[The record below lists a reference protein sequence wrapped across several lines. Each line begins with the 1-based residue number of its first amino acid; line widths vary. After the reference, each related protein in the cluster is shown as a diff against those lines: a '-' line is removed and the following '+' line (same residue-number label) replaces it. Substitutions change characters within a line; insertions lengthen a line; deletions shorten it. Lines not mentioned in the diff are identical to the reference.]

1 MPAPSTPDATS
12 SQDARTNPLPS
23 PRYGALTAMAAVMV
37 VGVLYVGRD
46 IFVPFA
52 LAVLLGFIL
61 DPLVTRLRRWRLP
74 RTLAVVLVMLFTVLL
89 LGGASLF
96 VGVQVVQLSKNLPA
110 YQSTI
115 QAKLRGLRQGL
126 VSQSG
131 SVLGG
136 RDMFLG
142 ASRMIDVVGGELE
155 ATRHVLDQATKRN
168 TVAPARVQIEPA
180 PRTAVQAA
188 VDLIEPVLAPVGTA
202 GIVLVFVVFILLER
216 TDMRDRLLRLVGGDL
231 HRTTDALGEAGD
243 RVSRY
248 LTMQLL
254 VNASYGVPMA
264 VGLLLIGVPGALLW
278 GMVAAMMRFVPYVGP
293 VIAAVFPLLLAFAVD
308 PGWQMLLA
316 TLALVLTLE
325 LISNNLIEPWLYGAS
340 TGLSAVSII
349 VSAVF
354 WTALW
359 GPIGLI
365 LATPLTVCLAVLGR
379 HLPQLAWL
387 DVLLGNA
394 PVFDPPTR
402 LYQRLLAGDVEE
414 AIELA
419 TEQVRSQSLA
429 QFYSDT
435 AVPSLRLAANDHT
448 RLASV
453 EHRHRVATGMAALL
467 QDLRDEHPAAAA
479 PPALAVGASVLC
491 IGARWEMDTLAAEML
506 AHALGQAG
514 VHASVLPPS
523 AVTAQQIGAL
533 DLTGVQA
540 VCLSAFS
547 HTPQAQLR
555 YVARRLLR
563 RQPGLHIV
571 AGLWS
576 APPDLL
582 VPDAAQTLGV
592 AAVAQSLTEAQLR
605 LGAGCAQANAAT
617 VPPGSPAAGWL
628 AAPLAADAADEADR
642 LQALLDSGALDP
654 ALRAPF
660 DRAAQRAADIF
671 NTPAAMVSL
680 INAQCQVWHGASGLD
695 GIAPDLPRT
704 SPRETSLCAHVV
716 AANQTLVIDD
726 TARDPRFAAN
736 PLLQEAGVRFY
747 AGAPLRTA
755 QGQVIGTLCI
765 IDKQPRSLSGS
776 EVRLLEAMAQDLM
789 GLVDEAG
796 TARRAGVSSAA
807 ALQRLATRDIHAD
820 AAGDANGTG
829 SAAGLPAMLP
839 PDAAP
844 A

>member
-1 MPAPSTPDATS
+1 MLAPPPPDAVSTPDTR
-12 SQDARTNPLPS
+12 DTPLPKT

-74 RTLAVVLVMLFTVLL
+74 RSLAVVLVMLCTVLL
-89 LGGASLF
+89 LGGTSLF
-96 VGVQVVQLSKNLPA
+96 VGAQVVQLSKNLPT

-115 QAKLRGLRQGL
+115 QGKLRALRQGL
-126 VSQSG
+126 VGQAG
-131 SVLGG
+131 NALGG
-136 RDMFLG
+136 RDMLQG
-142 ASRMIDVVGGELE
+142 ASRMLDVVGGELD
-155 ATRHVLDQATKRN
+155 ATRRALDQASHRN
-168 TVAPARVQIEPA
+168 TTAPTRVQIEPA
-180 PRTAVQAA
+180 PRSAVQAA
-188 VDLIEPVLAPVGTA
+188 ADLIEPVLAPLGTA

-264 VGLLLIGVPGALLW
+264 LGLWLIGVPGALLW
-278 GMVAAMMRFVPYVGP
+278 GLVAALMRFVPYVGP

-419 TEQVRSQSLA
+419 TDQVRAQSLT

-435 AVPSLRLAANDHT
+435 AVPALRLAANDHI

-453 EHRHRVATGMAALL
+453 EHRHRLATGMAALL
-467 QDLRDEHPAAAA
+467 QDLRDEHPSAAAL
-479 PPALAVGASVLC
+479 PAGASVLC

-514 VHASVLPPS
+514 VHAHVLPPS
-523 AVTAQQIGAL
+523 AVTAQQIGTL

-547 HTPQAQLR
+547 QTPQAQLR
-555 YVARRLLR
+555 YLARRLLR

-582 VPDAAQTLGV
+582 VPDAAQVLGV
-592 AAVAQSLTEAQLR
+592 AAVAQSLAEATLR
-605 LGAGCAQANAAT
+605 LTTGHADPSAAA
-617 VPPGSPAAGWL
+617 PQPGNPAAWL
-628 AAPLAADAADEADR
+628 AAPVAADEADR

-654 ALRAPF
+654 ALRVPF
-660 DRAAQRAADIF
+660 DRAAQRVADIF

-680 INAQCQVWHGASGLD
+680 INTECQVWHGASGLER
-695 GIAPDLPRT
+695 IAPDQART
-704 SPRETSLCAHVV
+704 SSRETSLCGHVV
-716 AANQTLVIDD
+716 AARQTLVVDD
-726 TARDPRFAAN
+726 IARDPRFAAN
-736 PLLQEAGVRFY
+736 PQLQAAGVRFY
-747 AGAPLRTA
+747 AGAPLCTP

-765 IDKQPRSLSGS
+765 VDTQPRSLSHS

-789 GLVDEAG
+789 GLVAEAANTRRSG
-796 TARRAGVSSAA
+796 QASTAGGAVADATMPPPDTAA
-807 ALQRLATRDIHAD
+807 A
-820 AAGDANGTG
+820 AA
-829 SAAGLPAMLP
+829 
-839 PDAAP
+839 
-844 A
+844 

>member
-1 MPAPSTPDATS
+1 
-12 SQDARTNPLPS
+12 
-23 PRYGALTAMAAVMV
+23 MAAVMV

-74 RTLAVVLVMLFTVLL
+74 RTLAVVLVMVFTVVL

-96 VGVQVVQLSKNLPA
+96 VGGQVVQLAKNLPT

-115 QAKLRGLRQGL
+115 QGKLRGLRQGL
-126 VSQSG
+126 VGQSG
-131 SVLGG
+131 GALGG
-136 RDMFLG
+136 RDMLAS
-142 ASRMIDVVGGELE
+142 ASRMIDVVGGELD
-155 ATRHVLDQATKRN
+155 ATRRALDQGNHRSTS
-168 TVAPARVQIEPA
+168 APTRVQIETA

-188 VDLIEPVLAPVGTA
+188 ADLIEPVLGPVGTA

-264 VGLLLIGVPGALLW
+264 LGLLLIGVPGALLW
-278 GMVAAMMRFVPYVGP
+278 GVVAAVLRFVPYVGP
-293 VIAAVFPLLLAFAVD
+293 AIAALFPLLLAFAVD
-308 PGWQMLLA
+308 PGWHMLLA

-359 GPIGLI
+359 GPVGLI
-365 LATPLTVCLAVLGR
+365 LATPLSVCLAVLGR

-419 TEQVRSQSLA
+419 TEQVRAQSLA

-435 AVPSLRLAANDHT
+435 AVPALRLAVNDHT

-467 QDLRDEHPAAAA
+467 QDLRDEHAAPPA
-479 PPALAVGASVLC
+479 PPALAGGASVLC

-506 AHALGQAG
+506 AHALGHAG
-514 VHASVLPPS
+514 LRASVLPPS

-547 HTPQAQLR
+547 PTPQAQLR

-582 VPDAAQTLGV
+582 VPDAALTVGV
-592 AAVAQSLTEAQLR
+592 AAVAQSLAEAQLR
-605 LGAGCAQANAAT
+605 LVTGCAQHSAASL
-617 VPPGSPAAGWL
+617 PPGSPAAGWM
-628 AAPLAADAADEADR
+628 AAPLAADEAAR
-642 LQALLDSGALDP
+642 LQALLASGALDP

-660 DRAAQRAADIF
+660 DRAAQRVADIF

-680 INAQCQVWHGASGLD
+680 INAQCQVWHGASGLE
-695 GIAPDLPRT
+695 GIAPGLPRS

-716 AANQTLVIDD
+716 AADQTLVVDD
-726 TARDPRFAAN
+726 TARDPRFATN
-736 PLLQEAGVRFY
+736 PLLQAAGVRFY

-755 QGQVIGTLCI
+755 QGLVIGTLCI
-765 IDKQPRSLSGS
+765 IDTKPRSLSSS
-776 EVRLLEAMAQDLM
+776 EVRLLEAMAEDLM

-796 TARRAGVSSAA
+796 SARRAGVASAD
-807 ALQRLATRDIHAD
+807 ALQRLATAN
-820 AAGDANGTG
+820 AAGDGNTTH
-829 SAAGLPAMLP
+829 STLGLPAIVP